1 MSNHDPELTDAAV
14 VDLFFARDERGIEA
28 AREKYGGMCKRIAA
42 NILGSEE
49 DAEECLNDVLLST
62 WNAIP
67 PAKPGSLFGYLVTAV
82 RNTAINL
89 SVRRKAEKR
98 GGKQMRLALEELS
111 ESLPAPDNVEAAF
124 SEHEAAERLRQFVA
138 SLPPETGRMF
148 ILRYVY
154 LLPVNEIAGKM
165 GVGVS
170 KVKVTL
176 HRTRRALKAFLG
188 GDEL

>member
-1 MSNHDPELTDAAV
+1 MEDEEIIGLY
-14 VDLFFARDERGIEA
+14 FARDERAI
-28 AREKYGGMCKRIAA
+28 RETGSKYGAALSRLAERIT
-42 NILGSEE
+42 GSPQ

-89 SVRRKAEKR
+89 SVRKKAEKR